1 MRKMRNIL
9 KNRLA
14 LSTVI
19 TTLIILV
26 VSVLLAGVVT
36 YFAINVVSTRV
47 QQESLQV
54 SNVHVWVDGA
64 GTAEAAFV
72 VTNTGGRD
80 VVMSQIQVRGQ
91 AATFGA
97 AGNVYYA
104 IKASTDVMPSTLPAL
119 ARSGTPL
126 SLVGGLPFGT
136 GGTALALS
144 GTDLVLSSG
153 GTMVIYITSPD
164 SVTINDVG
172 LTIGINVFTAQAMY
186 YQETN
191 VQATTTGL

>member
-64 GTAEAAFV
+64 GVAEAALM

-80 VVMSQIQVRGQ
+80 VVISQIQVRGQ
-91 AATFGA
+91 SATLTA
-97 AGNVYYA
+97 NVWDA
-104 IKASTDVMPSTLPAL
+104 IFAKATGDAIPSALSPIAVASLHTTD
-119 ARSGTPL
+119 
-126 SLVGGLPFGT
+126 PFGT
-136 GGTALALS
+136 GTNVLANPS
-144 GTDLVLSSG
+144 VNDLVLSSG
-153 GTMVIYITSPD
+153 GTMVVYVTSPD

-191 VQATTTGL
+191 VQATTTTL

>member
-1 MRKMRNIL
+1 MRMRNIL

-26 VSVLLAGVVT
+26 VAVLLAGVVT

-64 GTAEAAFV
+64 GVAEAAMMI
-72 VTNTGGRD
+72 TNTGGRD
-80 VVMSQIQVRGQ
+80 VVISQIQVRGQ
-91 AATFGA
+91 SSDLTT
-97 AGNVYYA
+97 NSYYA
-104 IKASTDVMPSTLPAL
+104 IFTAGTGDSISNAL
-119 ARSGTPL
+119 APIATAG
-126 SLVGGLPFGT
+126 LVGADPFGT
-136 GGTALALS
+136 GTANALAAPTGS
-144 GTDLVLSSG
+144 DLVLSSG
-153 GTMVIYITSPD
+153 GTMAVYITSPD
-164 SVTINDVG
+164 SVTINDIG
-172 LTIGINVFTAQAMY
+172 LTIGLTVFTAQAMY

-191 VQATTTGL
+191 VQATTTTL

>member
-1 MRKMRNIL
+1 MRMRNIL

-26 VSVLLAGVVT
+26 VAVLLAGVVT

-64 GTAEAAFV
+64 GVAEAAMMI
-72 VTNTGGRD
+72 TNTGGRD
-80 VVMSQIQVRGQ
+80 VVISQIQVRGQ
-91 AATFGA
+91 SSVLTT
-97 AGNVYYA
+97 NVYYA
-104 IKASTDVMPSTLPAL
+104 TFATATGDSIPNSL
-119 ARSGTPL
+119 APVATTA
-126 SLVGGLPFGT
+126 FGT
-136 GGTALALS
+136 TDPYGTGSNYLANPTVS
-144 GTDLVLSSG
+144 NLVLSSG
-153 GTMVIYITSPD
+153 GTMVVYITSPD
-164 SVTINDVG
+164 SVTINDIG
-172 LTIGINVFTAQAMY
+172 LTIGVTVFTAQAMY

-191 VQATTTGL
+191 VQATTTTL

>member
-1 MRKMRNIL
+1 MRKILRNIL
-9 KNRLA
+9 KNHLA

-54 SNVHVWVDGA
+54 SDQHVWVDAA
-64 GTAEAAFV
+64 GTAQAAFMI
-72 VTNTGGRD
+72 TNTGGRD
-80 VVMSQIQVRGQ
+80 VVINQIQVRGQ
-91 AATFGA
+91 SATIGSS
-97 AGNVYYA
+97 GNVYYA
-104 IKASTDVMPSTLPAL
+104 VANTTDTLP
-119 ARSGTPL
+119 S
-126 SLVGGLPFGT
+126 
-136 GGTALALS
+136 ALS
-144 GTDLVLSSG
+144 PVAVASLATTKPFTTGNDLAKPSSSQLVLASG
-153 GTMVIYITSPD
+153 GTMVVYITGPD

-172 LTIGINVFTAQAMY
+172 LTIGLNVFTAQAMY

-191 VQATTTGL
+191 VQATTTTL